1 MFEEFD
7 AQIVPEET
15 ETLSDEAVSEISIHL
30 PSPYQVTSSAT
41 PIPTASLSVTPEFI

>member
-15 ETLSDEAVSEISIHL
+15 EMLRDEAVSEISIHYKYL
-30 PSPYQVTSSAT
+30 QIKYQV
-41 PIPTASLSVTPEFI
+41 LQHLFQQHHYL